1 MSRTEL
7 TAHAAVLSRRLEE
20 VHPVMLAPAVGLM
33 VVMTAVVAL
42 AMVVVLAAVVLVT
55 GAAALLVCLER
66 MLTAAADWRPSRR
79 RTEVAA

>member
-7 TAHAAVLSRRLEE
+7 TARAAVLSARLEE
-20 VHPVMLAPAVGLM
+20 VHPLMLAPAVGLM
-33 VVMTAVVAL
+33 VVMTTVVAL

-66 MLTAAADWRPSRR
+66 ALSAATGWRPRAR
-79 RTEVAA
+79 AEVAR